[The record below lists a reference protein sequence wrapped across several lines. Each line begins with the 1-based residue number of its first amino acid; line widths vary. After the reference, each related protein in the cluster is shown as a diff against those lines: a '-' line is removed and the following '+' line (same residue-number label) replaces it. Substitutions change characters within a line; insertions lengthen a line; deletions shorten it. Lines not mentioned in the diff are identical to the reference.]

1 MNAEERAESPR
12 DASETKAHNIAY
24 ATRIKFSFSTM
35 HFQQSAQREQ
45 KKLGLGEVKRRKDR
59 QKEREREAQ
68 NEVTLERNQKKQSK
82 PNRSPSGN

>member
-12 DASETKAHNIAY
+12 YASEAKAHHIAY

-45 KKLGLGEVKRRKDR
+45 KKLGLGEVKSVGKTGRKI
-59 QKEREREAQ
+59 ESEEAQ

-82 PNRSPSGN
+82 PN